1 MNRKLPA
8 SFGGIAPWI
17 ALQLL
22 GKSCCESWEYLKRTG
37 KTNSEI
43 GFLSIASQTV
53 MIPFTAKRD
62 EMSVVRSEGNV
73 GNDRVAVRPER
84 QIPVYFVSAGIDDAY
99 ATTITSIGKPLSI
112 AGGGKRKSIKTRLGR
127 DQLAARHV
135 PNGLVVVVDSLAI
148 GRQREGAYQTR
159 TKRLRQRWPGVDGAT
174 Q

>member
-84 QIPVYFVSAGIDDAY
+84 QIPVYFVSVGIDDA
-99 ATTITSIGKPLSI
+99 
-112 AGGGKRKSIKTRLGR
+112 
-127 DQLAARHV
+127 
-135 PNGLVVVVDSLAI
+135 
-148 GRQREGAYQTR
+148 
-159 TKRLRQRWPGVDGAT
+159 
-174 Q
+174 